1 VNLAQQHQ
9 ASTSLGRT
17 HAPTVRDPTAQREAA
32 LTQSIPTH
40 PVHSPTQPEPPQ
52 ESARDRLIVALDLSS
67 PDESRS
73 LVERLGAAVSFY
85 KLGWGLLLRPGGTEF
100 LEDLL
105 RAGKQIFLDLKF
117 FDVPNSVG
125 VAVSA
130 ATALGVR
137 FTTVHGN
144 HEIIKAA
151 VQARGD
157 SALQIL
163 AVTVLT
169 SLSELETRRM
179 YGMPDNVTL
188 EDHVVEVARNL
199 VESGCDGVI
208 ASPWE
213 VAAIRRNVPRQ
224 VVVATPGIR
233 MSGESLDDQKRTGT
247 PYDSILAGA
256 DYLVV
261 GRSVYQN
268 ADPVSQV
275 EKYVE
280 EIQKGLAD
288 RTK

>member
-1 VNLAQQHQ
+1 M
-9 ASTSLGRT
+9 
-17 HAPTVRDPTAQREAA
+17 
-32 LTQSIPTH
+32 TQSIPMR
-40 PVHSPTQPEPPQ
+40 PVYSPHHSESPQ

-67 PDESRS
+67 TDENRH
-73 LVERLGAAVSFY
+73 LVERLRAAVSFY
-85 KLGWGLLLRPGGTEF
+85 KLGWGVLLRPGGTE
-100 LEDLL
+100 LVQDLL

-130 ATALGVR
+130 ATTLGVR
-137 FTTVHGN
+137 FITVHGN

-157 SALQIL
+157 SGLKIL

-179 YGMPDNVTL
+179 YGMPDNVAL
-188 EDHVVEVARNL
+188 EDHVVEAVRNL

-213 VAAIRRNVPRQ
+213 VAAIRRNVPEQ
-224 VVVATPGIR
+224 VVIVTPGIR

-247 PYDSILAGA
+247 PYDSIVAGA

-275 EKYVE
+275 ERYVE
-280 EIQKGLAD
+280 EIQKGLAN
-288 RTK
+288 RAR

>member
-1 VNLAQQHQ
+1 M
-9 ASTSLGRT
+9 
-17 HAPTVRDPTAQREAA
+17 
-32 LTQSIPTH
+32 TQSIPTRPVYTPTHSH
-40 PVHSPTQPEPPQ
+40 PHE

-67 PDESRS
+67 PDENRR
-73 LVERLGAAVSFY
+73 LVERLGTAVSFY
-85 KLGWGLLLRPGGTEF
+85 KLGWGLILRPGGNE
-100 LEDLL
+100 LL
-105 RAGKQIFLDLKF
+105 GDMLRQGKQVFLDLKF

-137 FTTVHGN
+137 FITVHGN
-144 HEIIKAA
+144 REIIEAA
-151 VQARGD
+151 VRARGD
-157 SALQIL
+157 SALKIL

-179 YGMPDNVTL
+179 YGVPDDVTL

-213 VAAIRRNVPRQ
+213 VAAIRRNVREH
-224 VVVATPGIR
+224 VVIATPGIR
-233 MSGESLDDQKRTGT
+233 MSGESRDDQKRTGT
-247 PYDSILAGA
+247 PYDSMVAGA

-268 ADPVSQV
+268 ADPAAQV
-275 EKYVE
+275 EKHVE

-288 RTK
+288 RTRS